1 MSALGGRR
9 SFLISCPPSPP
20 PPRNTQL
27 CPGPCPEPPA
37 GFVLGF
43 NPFCP
48 LTARVLRPDSHQDA
62 RVAGRG
68 LPWFRSGPGRGLTWS
83 LADSGARSP
92 GSRSHSGT
100 GSPGTGRG
108 FASPARAAG
117 AALEAALSCCSPE
130 CGAERSAGSS
140 SQVTRVPRKGRPLGI
155 GRLRPRGLCGPSD
168 PSRPVPSVHRP
179 RCTRRSRLLSLG

>member
-9 SFLISCPPSPP
+9 SFLISCT
-20 PPRNTQL
+20 PRPLPRPWNTQL

-68 LPWFRSGPGRGLTWS
+68 LPWS

-108 FASPARAAG
+108 FASPACAAG

-155 GRLRPRGLCGPSD
+155 GRLRFAGSL
-168 PSRPVPSVHRP
+168 
-179 RCTRRSRLLSLG
+179 RSE